1 MEKVGNYLAGWVTQ
15 HRVLSIIISMVIALL
30 AAAGSKNLV
39 FTNDYRVFFSGD
51 DPHLLAFESLQ
62 DTYSKNDNALI
73 ALAPDDGVVFKPS
86 TLAAIADITERA
98 WQTPY
103 SIRVD
108 SLSNY
113 QHTQAEGDD
122 LLVGD
127 LYEDASALSAAQL
140 QEIKDIALNE
150 PLLVHRLIAADGE
163 TAAINVTVELPGL
176 DEATEGPQVV
186 AHIRELRDYIH
197 QTYPDLKPYLTG
209 IVMMNAAFPEATIYD
224 MTHLIPAAFAVILLL
239 VFLQLRGLG
248 GTVGTFITILL
259 SIISA
264 MGVAGWLGIKL
275 SPPAMSAPT
284 IILTLAV
291 ADCVHILANWMH
303 KVRQGEHRNIAMKES
318 LRINFSPVF
327 LTSLTTAIGFLS
339 LNFSDAPPFHD
350 LGNISA
356 MGVMFAWFYAVFFL
370 PALVSILPV
379 KEKTEKSFGT
389 TMMNRFAEWVIAGR
403 RLLLPLMSVII
414 LLTISFIPRNEL
426 NDVFVE
432 YFDERVEFRTDTD
445 FVVENLTGIYFVDFS
460 LDAGESGGI
469 SEPDF
474 LASVQLF
481 SDWLRDQPEVIHV
494 NTLTDIFKRV
504 NKSMHSDDPGWYQLP
519 EQRDLAAQYMLLYEM
534 SLPYGLDMNNQIDID
549 KQRTRLSATLETI
562 STSEM
567 LRFEERIA
575 TWMDENTPA
584 MKAVGASPTV
594 MFSHIGMRNIVSMLT
609 GTALALV
616 AISLILIFFFQS
628 FRYGLLSLI
637 PNIVPAGMAFGIWGM
652 VDGEIGLGLSVVAA
666 MTLGIVVDDTIH
678 FMSKYLR
685 ARREQG
691 LDAINAVRYAFSTVG
706 VALWTTSVALV
717 AGFMVIS
724 TSSFELNASMGLL
737 VSAIIA
743 LALFVDF
750 LLLPAMLIRFDS
762 WLEGGNTQTSSENN
776 QILPTEVSP

>member
-1 MEKVGNYLAGWVTQ
+1 MEKIGDFIAGWVTQ
-15 HRVLSIIISMVIALL
+15 NRVLSIVISIVIALT
-30 AAAGSKNLV
+30 AAAGGKNLA

-73 ALAPDDGVVFKPS
+73 ALAPDDGVVFKPA

-127 LYEDASALSAAQL
+127 LYEDADSMDSAQL
-140 QEIKDIALNE
+140 QRVRDIALNE
-150 PLLVHRLIAADGE
+150 PLLVHRLIAADGK
-163 TAAINVTVELPGL
+163 TAAVNITVELPGL
-176 DEATEGPQVV
+176 DEATEGPEVV
-186 AHIRELRDYIH
+186 AYIRELRDYIR
-197 QTYPDLKPYLTG
+197 QTYPDLKPYLSG
-209 IVMMNAAFPEATIYD
+209 IVMMNNAFPEASIWD
-224 MTHLIPAAFAVILLL
+224 LTHLIPAAFGVILLL

-248 GTVGTFITILL
+248 GTLGTFLTILL
-259 SIISA
+259 SIASA
-264 MGVAGWLGIKL
+264 MGLAGWMGIKL
-275 SPPAMSAPT
+275 SPPAMTAPT

-303 KVRQGEHRNIAMKES
+303 KVRQGEHRNVAMKES

-327 LTSLTTAIGFLS
+327 LTSVTTAIGFLS

-356 MGVMFAWFYAVFFL
+356 MGVMFAWFYAIFFL
-370 PALVSILPV
+370 PALVSVLPV
-379 KEKTEKSFGT
+379 KKKSETSFGT
-389 TMMNRFAEWVIAGR
+389 TMMNRFAEWVISSR
-403 RLLLPLMSVII
+403 RILLPAMLVII
-414 LLTISFIPRNEL
+414 VLTISLIPRNEL

-432 YFDERVEFRTDTD
+432 YFDDRVEFRTDTD
-445 FVVENLTGIYFVDFS
+445 FVVENLTGIYFVDYS

-469 SEPDF
+469 SEPAF
-474 LASVQLF
+474 LARVQRF
-481 SDWLRDQPEVIHV
+481 SDWLREQPEVIHV

-504 NKSMHSDDPGWYQLP
+504 NKSMHADNQDWYQLP

-549 KQRTRLSATLETI
+549 KQRTRLSVTLETI
-562 STSEM
+562 STSNM
-567 LRFEERIA
+567 LEFEDRVA
-575 TWMDENTPA
+575 RWMDENTPQ

-609 GTALALV
+609 GTAIALV
-616 AISLILIFFFQS
+616 AISLIFIFFFQS

-637 PNIVPAGMAFGIWGM
+637 PNIAPAGMAFGIWGL
-652 VDGEIGLGLSVVAA
+652 VDGEVGLGLSVVAA

-685 ARREQG
+685 ARRERE

-706 VALWTTSVALV
+706 VALWTTSVALI
-717 AGFMVIS
+717 AGFLVIS
-724 TSSFELNASMGLL
+724 SSSFELNSAMGLL
-737 VSAIIA
+737 VSVIIA

-750 LLLPAMLIRFDS
+750 LLLPAMLIRFDG
-762 WLEGGNTQTSSENN
+762 WLEGGKKNKRIDNTQTLLKEG
-776 QILPTEVSP
+776 

>member
-1 MEKVGNYLAGWVTQ
+1 MEKIGNLLAEWVTQ
-15 HRVLSIIISMVIALL
+15 NRVLSIVISIVIALT
-30 AAAGSKNLV
+30 AAAGGKNLA

-73 ALAPDDGVVFKPS
+73 ALAPDDGVVFKPA

-108 SLSNY
+108 SMSNY

-127 LYEDASALSAAQL
+127 LYEDADSMDSAQL
-140 QEIKDIALNE
+140 QRVRDIALNE
-150 PLLVHRLIAADGE
+150 PLLVHRLIAADGK
-163 TAAINVTVELPGL
+163 TAAVNITVELPGL
-176 DEATEGPQVV
+176 DEATEGPEVV
-186 AHIRELRDYIH
+186 AYIRELRDYIR
-197 QTYPDLKPYLTG
+197 QTYPDLKPYLSG
-209 IVMMNAAFPEATIYD
+209 IVMMNNAFPEASIWD
-224 MTHLIPAAFAVILLL
+224 LTHLIPAAFGVILLL

-248 GTVGTFITILL
+248 GTLGTFLTILL
-259 SIISA
+259 SIASA
-264 MGVAGWLGIKL
+264 MGLAGWMGIKL
-275 SPPAMSAPT
+275 SPPAMTAPT

-303 KVRQGEHRNIAMKES
+303 KVRQGEHRNVAMKES

-327 LTSLTTAIGFLS
+327 LTSVTTAIGFLS

-356 MGVMFAWFYAVFFL
+356 MGVMFAWFYAIFFL

-379 KEKTEKSFGT
+379 KKKSETSFGT
-389 TMMNRFAEWVIAGR
+389 TMMNRFAEWVISSR
-403 RLLLPLMSVII
+403 RILLPAMLVII
-414 LLTISFIPRNEL
+414 VLTISLIPRNEL

-432 YFDERVEFRTDTD
+432 YFDDRVEFRTDTD
-445 FVVENLTGIYFVDFS
+445 FVVENLTGIYFVDYS

-469 SEPDF
+469 SEPAF
-474 LASVQLF
+474 LARVQRF
-481 SDWLRDQPEVIHV
+481 SDWLREQPEVIHV

-504 NKSMHSDDPGWYQLP
+504 NKSMHADNQDWYQLP

-549 KQRTRLSATLETI
+549 KQRTRLSVTLETI
-562 STSEM
+562 STSNM
-567 LRFEERIA
+567 LEFEDRVA
-575 TWMDENTPA
+575 RWMDENTPQ

-609 GTALALV
+609 GTAIALV
-616 AISLILIFFFQS
+616 AISLIFIFFFQS

-637 PNIVPAGMAFGIWGM
+637 PNIAPAGMAFGIWGL
-652 VDGEIGLGLSVVAA
+652 VDGEVGLGLSVVAA

-685 ARREQG
+685 ARRERE

-706 VALWTTSVALV
+706 VALWTTSVALI
-717 AGFMVIS
+717 AGFLVIS
-724 TSSFELNASMGLL
+724 SSSFALNSAMGLL
-737 VSAIIA
+737 VSVIIA

-750 LLLPAMLIRFDS
+750 LLLPAMLIRFDG
-762 WLEGGNTQTSSENN
+762 WLEGGKKNKRIDNTQTLLKEG
-776 QILPTEVSP
+776 